1 MTGDAPK
8 PAKFPAW
15 IRPCLRVIR
24 MVSELQRMGFQ
35 RLRIFPY
42 EYPLAW
48 RLCVAPRAACHIR
61 NGAYVSSVAF
71 DAFSGHSE
79 PSLHAR
85 LATYSA
91 ASERDYFGWTDAR
104 TDSAR
109 DLADKFIHRFPA
121 AAAIGRGRDWEYAG
135 WLDELIGELE
145 KGPCLPFVTAEYF
158 EPCPL
163 QLRALPIR
171 IFHPR
176 GDSEISLDFPLPPGG
191 DFVGGD

>member
-1 MTGDAPK
+1 MTGEAQK
-8 PAKFPAW
+8 PAKFPSW
-15 IRPCLRVIR
+15 MRPCLRVIR

-61 NGAYVSSVAF
+61 NGAYVSSAAF
-71 DAFSGHSE
+71 DAFSDHSE
-79 PSLHAR
+79 PSLHTR
-85 LATYSA
+85 LVTYSA

-109 DLADKFIHRFPA
+109 DLADKFIQRFPA

-135 WLDELIGELE
+135 WLDELMSELE
-145 KGPCLPFVTAEYF
+145 KGPRLPFLTAEYF
-158 EPCPL
+158 EPGPL
-163 QLRALPIR
+163 QLRTLPIR
-171 IFHPR
+171 IFNR
-176 GDSEISLDFPLPPGG
+176 GVASDVLLDFPLPPGG
-191 DFVGGD
+191 DFAGDD